1 MSFPVIYYR
10 MKKKTERYG
19 FNFDVKTSELIKR
32 IAEQTDLNYTKIVQ
46 RGVELFAKEKGV
58 EA

>member
-1 MSFPVIYYR
+1 